1 MRQISGWECGFF
13 QTYPN
18 KVCIKGLL
26 LFNYLITARTPVL
39 HASVVTYMSKS
50 INLGLLKC
58 NKIVTPRFCS
68 SCMKNSIPQSAM
80 GAVLS
85 NSAYRYYTTP
95 KLQNMF
101 IKQLDFKCDL
111 QSKTKKERN
120 GF

>member
-1 MRQISGWECGFF
+1 
-13 QTYPN
+13 
-18 KVCIKGLL
+18 
-26 LFNYLITARTPVL
+26 
-39 HASVVTYMSKS
+39 
-50 INLGLLKC
+50 
-58 NKIVTPRFCS
+58 
-68 SCMKNSIPQSAM
+68 M